1 MKRITLLGS
10 TGSIGVT
17 TLKVVKAHSERFSI
31 VCLGAGKN
39 IRLLVQQIL
48 SFKPKVVCVQDRQSA
63 QDLMEALPAQ
73 DKPRVLW
80 GTDGFVEISTLE
92 ETDTVVSAMTGAAGL
107 VPTYEAIKASKEI
120 ALANKET
127 MVMAG
132 RLIMKEARRRGVSV
146 IPIDSEHSAVLQCL
160 QGHNKKD
167 VLRIIL
173 TASGG
178 PFHQLDTDNLS
189 QVTPSDALDHPNWE
203 MGPKVTID
211 SATLMNKGLEV
222 IEAQW
227 LFDIPLERIKILIHP
242 QSIVHSMVEYR
253 DGSVIAQMGIPDMT
267 IPISYALSYP
277 HHLENSLPPLDL
289 TKVGPLTFQE
299 PDFKK
304 FKCLSLA
311 LEAAKIGGSMPT
323 VLNASNE
330 VAVEAF
336 LKRKISFLDIPRIIS
351 NTMSSH
357 HMEGVDTIEGI
368 LEVDAWARKKAS
380 TLVKQA

>member
-1 MKRITLLGS
+1 
-10 TGSIGVT
+10 
-17 TLKVVKAHSERFSI
+17 
-31 VCLGAGKN
+31 
-39 IRLLVQQIL
+39 
-48 SFKPKVVCVQDRQSA
+48 
-63 QDLMEALPAQ
+63 
-73 DKPRVLW
+73 
-80 GTDGFVEISTLE
+80 
-92 ETDTVVSAMTGAAGL
+92 
-107 VPTYEAIKASKEI
+107 
-120 ALANKET
+120 
-127 MVMAG
+127 
-132 RLIMKEARRRGVSV
+132 
-146 IPIDSEHSAVLQCL
+146 
-160 QGHNKKD
+160 
-167 VLRIIL
+167 
-173 TASGG
+173 
-178 PFHQLDTDNLS
+178 
-189 QVTPSDALDHPNWE
+189 

-253 DGSVIAQMGIPDMT
+253 DGSMIAQMGIPDMT

>member
-17 TLKVVKAHSERFSI
+17 TLKVVRAHPERFSI

-253 DGSVIAQMGIPDMT
+253 DGSMIAQMGIPDMT

-277 HHLENSLPPLDL
+277 HHLENHLPPLDL
-289 TKVGPLTFQE
+289 TKVGPLTFHE
-299 PDFKK
+299 PDFEK

>member
-17 TLKVVKAHSERFSI
+17 TLKVVKAHPERFSI

-63 QDLMEALPAQ
+63 QDLMDALPAQ

-253 DGSVIAQMGIPDMT
+253 DGSMIAQMGIPDMT

-277 HHLENSLPPLDL
+277 HHLENPLPPLDL
-289 TKVGPLTFQE
+289 TKVGPLTFHE
-299 PDFKK
+299 PDFEK

>member
-73 DKPRVLW
+73 GKPRVLW